1 MGFELA
7 IIIFI
12 TSLLS
17 GLLLRH
23 IIQSRNDKVIN
34 QLQTE
39 NTILRH
45 GISNLGDY
53 YHERAYMNDRND
65 FDDRAEY
72 NANGQRI
79 N

>member
-17 GLLLRH
+17 GFLLRY

-39 NTILRH
+39 NIILRQ
-45 GISNLGDY
+45 GVNNLGNYYAKMARINYKNDSDDY
-53 YHERAYMNDRND
+53 
-65 FDDRAEY
+65 AEY